1 MKDIRDRDSEK
12 LDAKDISFKDV
23 KKSGEKKGD
32 GADVRIDMEPKS
44 PFLSK
49 LSNFWYYHKWKVI
62 IISFF
67 VIVFAVGAFQM
78 FTKVEG
84 DESIIIAGPQ
94 YFENEEMMEVEKI
107 LTSLKPRNPDG
118 SEKKIDL
125 YTYSVYSED
134 EMNEANQSETN
145 DEGQYIQQ
153 VLPSYNVEKNKE
165 FNSDVKLGRSSIMI
179 ISESLY
185 NDLRVKDFILPL
197 REVFGKELP
206 EGALEDGCG
215 VRLGDTDLYA
225 AYEELQVLDEDLVIC
240 ILRSLPT
247 GANANKDRYAESI
260 EIFKRIV
267 TFEYSEDAENE
278 SGSDTE
284 SGSESES

>member
-1 MKDIRDRDSEK
+1 MKDSRERDSEK

-23 KKSGEKKGD
+23 KKPSDKKPES
-32 GADVRIDMEPKS
+32 ADVRIDMKPKS

-67 VIVFAVGAFQM
+67 VAVFAVGAFQM

-84 DESIIIAGPQ
+84 DESMIIAGPQ
-94 YFENEEMMEVEKI
+94 YFDNEEMMEVEKI

-118 SEKKIDL
+118 SQKKIDL

-134 EMNEANQSETN
+134 EMKEANQSETN

-153 VLPSYNVEKNKE
+153 VLPTYNSEKYKE
-165 FNSDVKLGRSSIMI
+165 YNSDVKLGRSSILI
-179 ISESLY
+179 ISENLY
-185 NDLRVKDFILPL
+185 KELLAKDWILPL
-197 REVFGKELP
+197 KEVFGKELP

-225 AYEELQVLDEDLVIC
+225 AYEEMQVLDGDMVVC
-240 ILRSLPT
+240 ILRSLAV
-247 GANANKDRYAESI
+247 GANSNKDRYAESV

-267 TFEYSEDAENE
+267 TFEYSGGD
-278 SGSDTE
+278 E
-284 SGSESES
+284 SGSETESNSETE